1 MTGFT
6 AIPFDTAREA
16 LDVQRDVYLRMGGAG
31 RVALMFLA
39 TVIVI
44 QGAAASP
51 TPDRFNGS
59 RRSHLE

>member
-1 MTGFT
+1 
-6 AIPFDTAREA
+6 
-16 LDVQRDVYLRMGGAG
+16 MGGAG